1 MHIIY
6 LPEEWLRSNG
16 LIESFPQY
24 IDHQMLLILQR
35 QFLYSKSVELVVEGK
50 KILRINGM
58 ANDSNAQVGI
68 NISLIKQLKRV
79 TTTY

>member
-1 MHIIY
+1 MVKVK
-6 LPEEWLRSNG
+6 W
-16 LIESFPQY
+16 IESFPQY